1 VIEQDTLRAR
11 YLSPEEA
18 VQYGL
23 IDRVLNP
30 LDLKEEIKVLVK
42 CELQYGIHLLILNIN
57 LLFFLSNKRN
67 DRKRNFWIFCKD
79 AKISEDVV

>member
-1 VIEQDTLRAR
+1 MIEQDTLRAR

-30 LDLKEEIKVLVK
+30 LDLKEEIKVRVK
-42 CELQYGIHLLILNIN
+42 CHLQYSSHLPILHIH
-57 LLFFLSNKRN
+57 LLFFLSNKHYLQE
-67 DRKRNFWIFCKD
+67 
-79 AKISEDVV
+79 AKFLDFL